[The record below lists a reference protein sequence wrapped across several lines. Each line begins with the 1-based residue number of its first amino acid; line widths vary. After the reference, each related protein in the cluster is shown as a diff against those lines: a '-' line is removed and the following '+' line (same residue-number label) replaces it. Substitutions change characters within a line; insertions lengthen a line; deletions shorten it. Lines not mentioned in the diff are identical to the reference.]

1 MFDLSGLYQVLP
13 DQAQPVPVPLVGV
26 EVSAVVRN
34 FIAEVELRQKYQNK
48 ENNPLEVTY
57 FFPLEE
63 EASVIG
69 CKALLDGENFLLIPS
84 LPFIV
89 KISREG
95 DRGKGGGEEEGGG
108 EVREGDEGEAD
119 CRVVN

>member
-1 MFDLSGLYQVLP
+1 MLDLSGLYQVLP
-13 DQAQPVPVPLVGV
+13 DEAQPVPVPLVDV
-26 EVSAVVRN
+26 EVRVVVRN

-69 CKALLDGENFLLIPS
+69 CKALLDGENIFTCSQFAFHCKNIQGRRSWPGWRR
-84 LPFIV
+84 
-89 KISREG
+89 SR
-95 DRGKGGGEEEGGG
+95 R
-108 EVREGDEGEAD
+108 R
-119 CRVVN
+119 RRSTRRR

>member
-13 DQAQPVPVPLVGV
+13 DEAQPVPVPLVGV
-26 EVSAVVRN
+26 EVRAVVRN

-57 FFPLEE
+57 FFPVEE

-69 CKALLDGENFLLIPS
+69 CKALLDGEQYFIFSCS
-84 LPFIV
+84 LFFIV

-95 DRGKGGGEEEGGG
+95 DCGQGGVCIRNGVE
-108 EVREGDEGEAD
+108 
-119 CRVVN
+119 

>member
-1 MFDLSGLYQVLP
+1 MFDLSGLYQVLS
-13 DQAQPVPVPLVGV
+13 DEAQPVPVPLVGV

-34 FIAEVELRQKYQNK
+34 FIAEVELRQKYHNK

-69 CKALLDGENFLLIPS
+69 CKALLNGEKYFYIFMFLV
-84 LPFIV
+84 FILHC
-89 KISREG
+89 KNIQGRRSWPGWR
-95 DRGKGGGEEEGGG
+95 RRRRRRRSTRK
-108 EVREGDEGEAD
+108 R
-119 CRVVN
+119 